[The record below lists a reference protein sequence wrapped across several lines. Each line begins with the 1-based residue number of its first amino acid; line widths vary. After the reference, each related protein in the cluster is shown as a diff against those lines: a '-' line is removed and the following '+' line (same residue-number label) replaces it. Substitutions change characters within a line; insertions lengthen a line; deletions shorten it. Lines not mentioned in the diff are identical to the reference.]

1 MQMKAEQLQKIM
13 GGNIV
18 FENLQLEV
26 NSGEHVAIVGVNGSG
41 KTTLLQL
48 LAGVEIPEKGRII
61 KSKEATIGYLHQIP
75 HYPQHAVK
83 EVLEEAFSDIYAM
96 KARMTA
102 LEQEMQST
110 VTDKILLQ
118 YGRVQEQFMLLGAM
132 K

>member
-1 MQMKAEQLQKIM
+1 M
-13 GGNIV
+13 GGNIL

-26 NSGEHVAIVGVNGSG
+26 NKGEHVAIVGVNGSG

-48 LAGVEIPEKGRII
+48 LAGVEVPEKGRII

-83 EVLEEAFSDIYAM
+83 EVLEEAFADIYAI
-96 KARMTA
+96 KGKMTA

-118 YGRVQEQFMLLGAM
+118 YGQLQEQFMLVGAM